1 MMELCDLGRQD
12 GGARLLALSGHL
24 NQSAVQEVELTLRA
38 AILSAFASGAPG
50 LVIDLKDVDY
60 ISSFGI
66 GLFLE
71 ALREGE
77 ARNCRV
83 IFAAPQ
89 KMVAEVMGAC
99 GIERGAGWED
109 TRELALAA
117 AAPPRPAE
125 APPAEGA
132 GG

>member
-1 MMELCDLGRQD
+1 MELCDLGRQE

-24 NQSAVQEVELTLRA
+24 NQQSVQKVEMTLRA

-50 LVIDLKDVDY
+50 LVIDLAGVDY

-83 IFAAPQ
+83 VFGAPQ
-89 KMVAEVMGAC
+89 KMVAEVLAAC
-99 GIERGAGWED
+99 GIERNAGWED
-109 TRELALAA
+109 TRDQALAA
-117 AAPPRPAE
+117 AAQDRPTGPPS
-125 APPAEGA
+125 AEGL